1 MVVENDEGQD
11 VKFPSRTT
19 SFTFVCPVLVLAS
32 GQNNEGVA
40 GWLIISYNIM
50 EIGEGVAF
58 NSI

>member
-19 SFTFVCPVLVLAS
+19 SFTFVCPVLVVLAS
-32 GQNNEGVA
+32 GQNNEGG